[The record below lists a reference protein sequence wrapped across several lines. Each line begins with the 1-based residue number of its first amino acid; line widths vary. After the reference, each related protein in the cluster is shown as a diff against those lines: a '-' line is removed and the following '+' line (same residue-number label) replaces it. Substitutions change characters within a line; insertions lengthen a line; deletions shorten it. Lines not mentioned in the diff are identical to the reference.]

1 MVEQGLKK
9 GQGLFG
15 REVHIVGKEY
25 NVCERY
31 GDMEKHNSI
40 PVVILGFHLKYS
52 AKSHTWDMTVH
63 MLIYGVFLMNLY
75 TTRNFLKR

>member
-15 REVHIVGKEY
+15 REVHNVGKEY
-25 NVCERY
+25 NVCKRY
-31 GDMEKHNSI
+31 VALEKHNSI

-52 AKSHTWDMTVH
+52 AKSHTWDMIDTHACLWSVSYEFVH
-63 MLIYGVFLMNLY
+63 N
-75 TTRNFLKR
+75 